1 MHPLVREIPD
11 GAVLLAM
18 SPEELGLHLLHMI
31 IDNPEMLQNDMIHGA
46 NFVSEISRPDIYGQQ
61 HYRDTPTDQVS
72 LALREA
78 WSWLERQGH
87 LLPAEGIKGTG
98 GCSCC

>member
-61 HYRDTPTDQVS
+61 HLSGVSADETD
-72 LALREA
+72 
-78 WSWLERQGH
+78 
-87 LLPAEGIKGTG
+87 
-98 GCSCC
+98 